1 MISKLSVWGPTRAEA
16 IARMKRALSEYVV
29 KGITTNLRYLMAICE
44 HEDFVKGD
52 YDTGFLPRAHQR
64 LLGTEDEKLTETA
77 LMAAAVFAHQR
88 AEKQAN
94 TLQANAPAAG
104 GSGWRMQSR
113 PRGWGRR

>member
-1 MISKLSVWGPTRAEA
+1 
-16 IARMKRALSEYVV
+16 
-29 KGITTNLRYLMAICE
+29 
-44 HEDFVKGD
+44 
-52 YDTGFLPRAHQR
+52 
-64 LLGTEDEKLTETA
+64 
-77 LMAAAVFAHQR
+77 MAAAVFAHQR